1 MLAGLAG
8 LAGLPEPLRPGTV
21 SRAGVRHS
29 LPRLV
34 KRPTGPAS
42 QPGKAKRGGPARLP
56 SLPPALPSP
65 QAQEGRAGEARIG
78 KL

>member
-1 MLAGLAG
+1 MLARLAR
-8 LAGLPEPLRPGTV
+8 LLEPQRPGTM

-56 SLPPALPSP
+56 SLPPSPPFP